1 MAIDPGTP
9 DGQRARTRLAQ
20 AEARYRA
27 GITRL
32 EQGDDGARE
41 AFAEAVAI
49 APMRDA
55 LYLELARA
63 CRARGLLPRAASLY
77 RTVLALPSI
86 AERERAA
93 AASELA
99 AIERDALVGL
109 FVDGGQAVR
118 APQAAESAWARVP
131 LGAVAGA
138 TVIAGLVLLLVVV
151 RRRRGETLREIAAA
165 SPELQPAIAFLI
177 GSLRH
182 ELLKHRLLVLADAIA
197 ALERGAAEPG
207 HHAFVLARLFGGTP
221 LVLAWA
227 GHLGAFIRA
236 LGPRFDLS
244 RTDPEFQRAK
254 RALDRISR
262 LAAPIHDARPQALGE
277 LAQQHRELQRF
288 DAYLAGIQRTL
299 LRQQIDDALLAEV
312 RTDIAAE
319 LAGRPCAITWPRTI
333 APLEAELF
341 RVDLVLLLRNLVRN
355 AYQAALVG
363 PAPAAV
369 AVELGTTLE
378 ATGEEAVWIT
388 VYDSHPGTV
397 PLHGARG
404 AAYRGLDLVD
414 RILARCDGTLEEVAG
429 RDGYAKGLR
438 VRLFGA
444 AATDAGV
451 AQEEAG

>member
-1 MAIDPGTP
+1 M
-9 DGQRARTRLAQ
+9 Q
-20 AEARYRA
+20 AEARYRE

-32 EQGDDGARE
+32 QQGDDGARE
-41 AFAEAVAI
+41 AFAEGVAI

-77 RTVLALPSI
+77 RTYLALPSVP
-86 AERERAA
+86 EREAA
-93 AASELA
+93 AGELA
-99 AIERDALVGL
+99 AIERDALVGI
-109 FVDGGQAVR
+109 FDDGGPAPR
-118 APQAAESAWARVP
+118 APRAESAWARVP
-131 LGAVAGA
+131 LGVVAGA
-138 TVIAGLVLLLVVV
+138 TVVAGLVLLLVVV
-151 RRRRGETLREIAAA
+151 RRRRGETLREIATA

-262 LAAPIHDARPQALGE
+262 LAAPIHDARPHALRE
-277 LAQQHRELQRF
+277 LAQQHRQLQRF

-299 LRQQIDDALLAEV
+299 LRQQIDDGLLAEV
-312 RTDIAAE
+312 RADITAE
-319 LAGRPCAITWPRTI
+319 LAGRPCTITWPAPM

-355 AYQAALVG
+355 AYQAALAG
-363 PAPAAV
+363 PAPARV
-369 AVELGTTLE
+369 AIELGTTLE
-378 ATGEEAVWIT
+378 ATGEEAVWIS
-388 VYDSHPGTV
+388 VFDSHPGTV

-414 RILARCDGTLEEVAG
+414 RILARCDGTLEQIAG

-444 AATDAGV
+444 AAAGDGAAAIGDV
-451 AQEEAG
+451 G